1 MSGANEVRR
10 SKFEKQIVGARR
22 LFAELEQSYTND
34 VV

>member
-10 SKFEKQIVGARR
+10 SKFKKQIAGARR
-22 LFAELEQSYTND
+22 LFAELEESYIDD